1 MNKDGWT
8 LMKVGDFATECREK
22 NKNNAYSEVRTVSAR
37 MGIVNQT
44 YYFNNEVASKDV
56 SGYKVVR
63 KHNFAYRPMGIDIG
77 TLGMSEE
84 SEPVLV
90 SPAYV
95 VFKVD
100 ETVCRSKYLLYY
112 LKSQDGSNQLNSLLE
127 PGIRI
132 RFPFSYMAKVTIPVP
147 SLQEQ
152 DEIIESLSHLDSL
165 ISVKGGEVSLMT
177 NMKQQLMNDIFN
189 TSTDGLQRETW
200 RKVKL
205 GDLCS
210 IDTGEFIR
218 KDKQVD
224 SGEYPVYNGGVTNT
238 GMHNEYNREGPAI
251 IISARGS
258 AGYVNMVEG
267 KYWAGNSLYSIKP
280 LRDDVDFKYLYYVV
294 KSNQEKL
301 QGMAQSSTLPAV
313 NKGQVAELEII
324 LPPLSIQHKISS
336 ILSAYDSLILA
347 TDDKSSN
354 LRLAKQQLMNNIFSE
369 RESNSNLVFTDTWR
383 KVKLGDI
390 CKIRTGRLNA
400 NAAVENGQY
409 PFFTCA
415 EEVSRIDTYAFDC
428 DAILISG
435 NGSQLGHVH
444 TYNGKFNAY
453 QRTYVLDD
461 FKDVD
466 KKYLEQYI
474 KIHLP
479 DRIKESLNGGAVPYI
494 RLDCLSDMEIIMP
507 SLPEQLQIS
516 SILSDY
522 DMLIESER
530 ESENILR
537 KAKTQLMSEIF
548 NRV

>member
-1 MNKDGWT
+1 
-8 LMKVGDFATECREK
+8 
-22 NKNNAYSEVRTVSAR
+22 
-37 MGIVNQT
+37 
-44 YYFNNEVASKDV
+44 
-56 SGYKVVR
+56 
-63 KHNFAYRPMGIDIG
+63 
-77 TLGMSEE
+77 
-84 SEPVLV
+84 
-90 SPAYV
+90 
-95 VFKVD
+95 
-100 ETVCRSKYLLYY
+100 
-112 LKSQDGSNQLNSLLE
+112 
-127 PGIRI
+127 
-132 RFPFSYMAKVTIPVP
+132 
-147 SLQEQ
+147 
-152 DEIIESLSHLDSL
+152 
-165 ISVKGGEVSLMT
+165 MT

-205 GDLCS
+205 GELCS

-301 QGMAQSSTLPAV
+301 QGTAQSSTLPAV

-336 ILSAYDSLILA
+336 ILSAYDSLISS

-390 CKIRTGRLNA
+390 CKIRTGKLNA

-530 ESENILR
+530 ESESILR